1 MEENKYSVMSLNL
14 LTSGARLP
22 GNPAFTK
29 RVHAIQEMIQQYQPD
44 IIGVQE
50 LTKFMFPYLSEIQ
63 NTYTIFG
70 ESRHAFLSDEYSSI
84 LFNKNKFE
92 YIDGKTLWLSPTS
105 NTPGSKFLFSQ
116 FPRIVT
122 YIYLKDKQTQQTF
135 SVFNTHLDANFDFVR
150 AKQIIVLTKII
161 RKLHKGAFTIVTGD
175 FNCTCDSKA
184 LLCMQK
190 TKLSDLIERK
200 FGTTLRGSIGSYRFH
215 HLPIDHIFVSQSI
228 KPITVTKITDS
239 YNNIFPTDHYPVYAE
254 FSILQNNDTES
265 ITI

>member
-1 MEENKYSVMSLNL
+1 MEEKNNYSVMSLNL

-29 RVHAIQEMIQQYQPD
+29 RITAIQEMIQQYHPD

-63 NTYTIFG
+63 TTYAIFG
-70 ESRHAFLSDEYSSI
+70 KSRHAFVGDEYSSI
-84 LFNKNKFE
+84 LYNKNRFE
-92 YIDGKTLWLSPTS
+92 LLDGNTFWLSPDI
-105 NTPGSKFLFSQ
+105 NKPGSKFLFSQ

-122 YIYLKDKQTQQTF
+122 YIYLKDKYTQTTF

-150 AKQIIVLTKII
+150 AKQILALTKII
-161 RKLHKGAFTIVTGD
+161 HKNQKGKFTIVTGD

-215 HLPIDHIFVSQSI
+215 HLPIDHIFVSESI
-228 KPITVTKITDS
+228 KPITVTKITNS
-239 YNNIFPTDHYPVYAE
+239 YNNIFPTDHYPVYAK
-254 FSILQNNDTES
+254 FSIQ
-265 ITI
+265 